1 MRTTPRVYYN
11 LFVAPNLYDY
21 LDAPSINR
29 AYNASATAS
38 FLADVMYAFYKRND
52 TSKISRWP
60 SKRAFLD
67 DLRRR
72 EKSFV
77 IIRSIATV
85 YRHLYTEDTQYELPS
100 PGPERIVVPALNAE
114 IEELDGGQRYD
125 IIFRRRSD
133 GTEVSLT
140 EALNAVI
147 NKMWPAVLPPED
159 DNGATW

>member
-1 MRTTPRVYYN
+1 MRTTPHVYYN

-21 LDAPSINR
+21 LEAPSINR

-38 FLADVMYAFYKRND
+38 YLADVMYAFYGRND
-52 TSKISRWP
+52 PNKISQWG

-85 YRHLYTEDTQYELPS
+85 YRHLYTEDTQYEVPS

-114 IEELDGGQRYD
+114 IEGRDGGQRYD

-147 NKMWPAVLPPED
+147 NKMWPAVLPRED